1 MFLHVFVTPDPKSPI
16 KIIVYSIGFDAAEG
30 TGNLEIGRP
39 ILVAQ
44 NLNISISLLSNIQQK
59 QLNALLNSLL
69 DLNFNKQLKNLQSN
83 LEKTFVHT
91 ETCVD
96 SKSFDTLINKGKL
109 LELLFQ
115 RKAAVFRKKR
125 SIEAIFKLHDDLK
138 VASDKLY
145 IAEKILKELRKNS
158 KANVQR
164 IYDILR
170 ISYSNRL
177 AKEGL
182 INIWPLYVKSKFN
195 IEMNEYP
202 TNTRSGSRPTLAPI
216 NPSQTTISP
225 LEEGDN
231 IFKFGIEYINS
242 IDGVQ
247 ETKIYWAEKMV
258 KLTENLS
265 DRELIELFQKH
276 SIPTGQVT
284 EKNELILVLINYL
297 NDNYNLQLLLPTT
310 PAPATLTPV
319 SPAQTP
325 IRPSSGNRNW
335 PQTPGITDSVN
346 HRESTLIEEESENEG
361 SGDAVYH
368 EETFNHWTY
377 RLGVCD
383 GQTQIAVQGRESF
396 YILKDKHLSELS
408 REVTNFISEEVNN
421 ELSFLL
427 DTQCKVSQECV
438 EDEVMDRDQRY
449 LKLDR
454 NNPPETLTDLESR
467 VLSVYNTK
475 TQECEQRL
483 ERECRS
489 VEGQDEERIKALEEG
504 LRAVNIGMQKI
515 LTELNSDNIK
525 ERKEIK
531 QDVLK
536 EKLQQIDTLTDTFTK
551 AQRLQTEQIR
561 DVKAQKEVLTQ
572 LGETVQSTLQQIRT
586 LENNLASNVVS
597 TTDVE
602 KTILQLQTRFSEI
615 NMRLSM
621 LEAQSHAESKSNTGT
636 DSTSTDTSLVQEIIK
651 VKNNQEG
658 LLQQVGTIANK
669 AESLAVQL
677 KAKKNQVNK
686 LTDIITLVQNK
697 LAVLEIGSLSPGV
710 GVGTGLDITTISTF
724 LDMYTETLFTD
735 FQNEL
740 YDLIK
745 YENQL
750 QNNIKSNQLY
760 NVIEGGC
767 GIKNLRSINHIK
779 GNNFAIFFDPQ
790 LYYELIPREIE
801 TPDYVVSLDT
811 SAHYG
816 YAKFLN
822 SSLYCVDLVE
832 ENDYNYCP
840 EWKTDHPCMY
850 AMLSN
855 GRDSCYFMTKYRRT
869 SNQAKFQ
876 HFLCQ
881 NYCYFVTTTKKV
893 LAEKITDDLVKK
905 VVRYFMPYDTLLSEL
920 RHLKVDKGIDIFSQL
935 AWTDQLAVI
944 SIIIG
949 AINIVLLITVFVQK
963 CIRKCLVY
971 YRYSRSDREGQGE
984 EMMALRR
991 VRFRQN

>member
-1 MFLHVFVTPDPKSPI
+1 MLT
-16 KIIVYSIGFDAAEG
+16 
-30 TGNLEIGRP
+30 TL
-39 ILVAQ
+39 
-44 NLNISISLLSNIQQK
+44 QQK
-59 QLNALLNSLL
+59 QLNVLLSGLL
-69 DLNFNKQLKNLQSN
+69 DLNFNEQLKNLKSN
-83 LEKTFVHT
+83 LEKTFVHA
-91 ETCVD
+91 ESCID
-96 SKSFDTLINKGKL
+96 STFFDTLINKGKL

-115 RKAAVFRKKR
+115 RRAAVFRKKR

-138 VASDKLY
+138 ISTDKLY
-145 IAEKILKELRKNS
+145 LAETILKELRKNS
-158 KANVQR
+158 KANIQR

-170 ISYSNRL
+170 IPYGTRL

-182 INIWPLYVKSKFN
+182 LNIWPLYVKSNFN

-202 TNTRSGSRPTLAPI
+202 TNTRSGSRPTIPPLS
-216 NPSQTTISP
+216 PSQTTISP
-225 LEEGDN
+225 LVEGDN
-231 IFKFGIEYINS
+231 IFKFGLDYMS
-242 IDGVQ
+242 GSDGVQ
-247 ETKIYWAEKMV
+247 ETKVYWAEKMI
-258 KLTENLS
+258 KLTENLNG
-265 DRELIELFQKH
+265 RELRELFQKH
-276 SIPTGQVT
+276 SIPSGQVT
-284 EKNELILVLINYL
+284 EKNELILILINYL
-297 NDNYNLQLLLPTT
+297 NNNYNLQLPVPTT
-310 PAPATLTPV
+310 PTPTTLTPI

-325 IRPSSGNRNW
+325 IRPPSGNRNW
-335 PQTPGITDSVN
+335 PQTPGITDNVN
-346 HRESTLIEEESENEG
+346 HRESTLIEEESEENEG
-361 SGDAVYH
+361 SGDAIYH

-408 REVTNFISEEVNN
+408 KEVTNFISEEVNN

-427 DTQCKVSQECV
+427 DSQCKVSQECV
-438 EDEVMDRDQRY
+438 DDGVMERDQRY

-454 NNPPETLTDLESR
+454 RNPPETLTDLESR

-483 ERECRS
+483 ARECRS
-489 VEGQDEERIKALEEG
+489 VEDGISEERLKALEEG
-504 LRAVNIGMQKI
+504 LRTVNTGMQSI

-525 ERKEIK
+525 ELKEVK

-536 EKLQQIDTLTDTFTK
+536 EKLQQIDTLTNTFAQ
-551 AQRLQTEQIR
+551 AQRVQTEQIR
-561 DVKAQKEVLTQ
+561 KVQSQKEVLTR
-572 LGETVQSTLQQIRT
+572 LEGTVQNTLLQMRT
-586 LENNLASNVVS
+586 LENNLAANVVS
-597 TTDVE
+597 TNDVE
-602 KTILQLQTRFSEI
+602 KVILQLQSSISEI

-621 LEAQSHAESKSNTGT
+621 LEARSHEGTGT
-636 DSTSTDTSLVQEIIK
+636 DSTSTDANLAQEVIE
-651 VKNNQEG
+651 VKNKQDT

-669 AESLAVQL
+669 AEALALQL
-677 KAKKNQVNK
+677 EGKTDQVGNLADK
-686 LTDIITLVQNK
+686 ITLVQNR
-697 LAVLEIGSLSPGV
+697 LAALEIGSSSTGIGAGV
-710 GVGTGLDITTISTF
+710 DITTISRF

-740 YDLIK
+740 YNLLK

-760 NVIEGGC
+760 NAIESGC

-779 GNNFAIFFDPQ
+779 ENNFAIFFDPQ

-816 YAKFLN
+816 FAKFIN

-855 GRDSCYFMTKYRRT
+855 GRDSCYFMTKFRRT
-869 SNQAKFQ
+869 TNQAKFK

-881 NYCYFVTTTKKV
+881 NYCYFVTTKKKV
-893 LAEKITDDLVKK
+893 LAEQVTDDLVKEI
-905 VVRYFMPYDTLLSEL
+905 VRYFMPYDTLLSEL
-920 RHLKVDKGIDIFSQL
+920 RHLEVDKGIDIFSQL

-949 AINIVLLITVFVQK
+949 AINIVLLVTVFVQK
-963 CIRKCLVY
+963 CIRKCIVY
-971 YRYSRSDREGQGE
+971 YRYSRSDKEEQGE
-984 EMMALRR
+984 EMMSLRR